1 MSYRNYKLKPGRYD
15 SSSSGESDSEVDEK
29 WELYSKA
36 EKPLRIQSKRASVKD
51 IDGVQK
57 TKHDFEICGKLNV
70 CRMEKFGPNFS
81 SGDGTGMELKLPNKV
96 FNTLKNHSYSQE
108 NRAAKLH
115 EKKDNSTAENA
126 MDAKTKL
133 MLLKM
138 VNSGLLDSVG
148 GCVSAGKE
156 ANIYHAFGGEG
167 TGRIPEVPSEIA
179 LKVHKSTLNEFKT
192 RDQYIADD
200 YRFRKHYSKQN
211 SRKIVEQW
219 ALKEFLNLE
228 KMKKGNIIC
237 PKVIKVKRNLV
248 IMEFLGEEGIP
259 APTLKS
265 ASLSQKDMIS
275 AFEKS
280 TRCIKDLY
288 RKCKLIHADLSEY
301 NLLWHQS
308 EVYVIDVSQAVDI
321 SHPKAH
327 HFLFRDCRNLTAFF
341 KKNLSDVTIPESH
354 ELFNKITGYNLQE
367 GKEGEFV
374 AQIDAFENNQEL
386 IEYQSTRTKFP
397 FDYIYDKSALGYS
410 WVASKEDAV
419 VVAN

>member
-1 MSYRNYKLKPGRYD
+1 MSYQHYKLAPGRYD
-15 SSSSGESDSEVDEK
+15 SSSSSDSDVEATEK

-36 EKPLRIQSKRASVKD
+36 EKPVRIQSKRACVKSA
-51 IDGVQK
+51 DGAQV
-57 TKHDFEICGKLNV
+57 TKHDSAICGKRNV
-70 CRMEKFGPNFS
+70 CKMENFGPTFS
-81 SGDGTGMELKLPNKV
+81 SGDGTGMELKLSNKV
-96 FNTLKNHSYSQE
+96 YNTLKNHSYSQE

-133 MLLKM
+133 MILKL
-138 VNSGLLDSVG
+138 VNNGLLDSVG

-167 TGRIPEVPSEIA
+167 TERIPVVPPEIA

-211 SRKIVEQW
+211 PRKIVEQW

-228 KMKKGNIIC
+228 KMKKSDIVC
-237 PKVIKVKRNLV
+237 PKVIKVKKNLV

-259 APTLKS
+259 APTLK
-265 ASLSQKDMIS
+265 AATLSQKDLLS
-275 AFEKS
+275 AFEQS
-280 TRCIKDLY
+280 TKCIKDLY

-327 HFLFRDCRNLTAFF
+327 HFLFRDCRNLTSFF
-341 KKNLSDVTIPESH
+341 KKHLADVTIPETF

-367 GKEGEFV
+367 GKEGELES
-374 AQIDAFENNQEL
+374 QIDAFGNNQEL
-386 IEYQSTRTKFP
+386 IEYQTSRTNYP
-397 FDYIYDKSALGYS
+397 FDYLYDKSALGYS
-410 WVASKEDAV
+410 WVASKENAV